1 MEDKGTFVR
10 RMCDALAE
18 CEPERWE
25 GLQGEPVRYVTNQEG
40 TLEFLVHD
48 GRALDVTGDSLTA
61 MMGALRSLLTS
72 SERTVEEAVA
82 MKALGPDA
90 SLGSDPRGG
99 GEREEEWGR
108 RIVVGYTNE
117 DIASVLE
124 SHGQPVTR
132 ANVEAFTERL
142 GSDFDY
148 AWDQGCLL
156 DLDEV
161 MMEARLPDVDM
172 GGPER

>member
-25 GLQGEPVRYVTNQEG
+25 GLRGEPVRYVANKAG

-61 MMGALRSLLTS
+61 MMGALRSFLTT
-72 SERTVEEAVA
+72 SERTVSEDAA
-82 MKALGPDA
+82 LKAIGPDA
-90 SLGSDPRGG
+90 RLGSGPGDDREWRGDV
-99 GEREEEWGR
+99 
-108 RIVVGYTNE
+108 VVGYTNE

-132 ANVEAFTERL
+132 ANVAAFAERL
-142 GSDFDY
+142 DSVFDWM
-148 AWDQGCLL
+148 WDQGCLV

-161 MMEARLPDVDM
+161 MAETRLPDADM
-172 GGPER
+172 GEPLK

>member
-1 MEDKGTFVR
+1 MEDKGRFVR

-18 CEPERWE
+18 CEPERWGTLASE
-25 GLQGEPVRYVTNQEG
+25 AVRYVSNQGG
-40 TLEFLVHD
+40 TLEFLVYD

-61 MMGALRSLLTS
+61 MMGALRSLITS
-72 SERTVEEAVA
+72 SERTVPESVA
-82 MKALGPDA
+82 LGAIGPDA
-90 SLGSDPRGG
+90 RLGSGPEDDV
-99 GEREEEWGR
+99 EWR
-108 RIVVGYTNE
+108 KTIVVGYTNE
-117 DIASVLE
+117 DIALVLE

-132 ANVEAFTERL
+132 ANVEAFAERL

-148 AWDQGCLL
+148 MWGHGGLL

-172 GGPER
+172 GGPGR

>member
-25 GLQGEPVRYVTNQEG
+25 GLRGEPVRYVANKAG

-61 MMGALRSLLTS
+61 MMGALRSFLTT
-72 SERTVEEAVA
+72 SERTISEDA
-82 MKALGPDA
+82 ALRAIGPDA
-90 SLGSDPRGG
+90 RLGSGPGDDREWRGDV
-99 GEREEEWGR
+99 
-108 RIVVGYTNE
+108 VVGYTNE

-132 ANVEAFTERL
+132 ANVSAFAERL
-142 GSDFDY
+142 DSVFDWM
-148 AWDQGCLL
+148 WDQGCLV

-161 MMEARLPDVDM
+161 MAETRLPDADM
-172 GGPER
+172 GEPLK